1 MLPHRTNRIFTPYE
15 STIKSRHQRIPSGG
29 GLVKGVAFHQNKWPG
44 DMHQMSGESHEQL
57 RVHEDGSSIVH
68 DQQAASMRESIICLQ
83 NANLRPSMLSVRT
96 YSASVEHMLILIKIV
111 RCVHFCMIIV
121 GYPCGSTYLC

>member
-29 GLVKGVAFHQNKWPG
+29 GLVKGVAFHQNKRPA

-57 RVHEDGSSIVH
+57 RVNEDSSSILH
-68 DQQAASMRESIICLQ
+68 DQQVASTRRQNLQGAFTILESQSHSLLPGNDSNESTNQ
-83 NANLRPSMLSVRT
+83 PQGYGNS
-96 YSASVEHMLILIKIV
+96 YHGASKIH
-111 RCVHFCMIIV
+111 R
-121 GYPCGSTYLC
+121 